1 MIEPAAI
8 VELLSRSSV
17 EFKKSVKK
25 AIGNLGGLE
34 EIIDCLDEESL
45 KVLEEDVIPTGALG
59 NMMGSLIINWAEQTY
74 PELPEPSFKV
84 ALWRALV
91 KSGRKPV
98 DTKALTELLSYEYER
113 GESE

>member
-25 AIGNLGGLE
+25 AVGNLGGLE
-34 EIIDCLDEESL
+34 EIIDCLDEDAL
-45 KVLEEDVIPTGALG
+45 AALEEDVIPAGALG
-59 NMMGSLIINWAEQTY
+59 NMMGSLIINWAEETY

-84 ALWRALV
+84 MLWRALV

-98 DTKALTELLSYEYER
+98 DTKALTELLTYESSEGG
-113 GESE
+113 GE